1 MSRLSEASSDA
12 DSGASVPIFF
22 ISAPFPPARKESC
35 CPEETVEQS
44 RFVLIFHSFGLRTGT
59 SAYAHEDF
67 SGQLVEGEEKRL
79 LQYG

>member
-22 ISAPFPPARKESC
+22 ISAPLPPARKESC